1 MTLNKRLIIIT
12 GGIATGK
19 STVSQT
25 LMDMGYEV
33 LDSDRIVH
41 ELYKKGSVIH
51 AELVEEFGS
60 GILDDKGEINR
71 KKLVKIVF
79 SSDEN
84 RKKTNGIVHKAVIEE
99 LDRRIKKSDENLIFL
114 DIPLAIEELDK
125 LKDYGLEYDEIWLVY
140 ADRETQLERLLQRD
154 NRGMEESVKIIDSQM
169 DIEEKRKHADRI
181 IDNRYTL
188 QELIVNLDRLLEE
201 ESVDYK

>member
-25 LMDMGYEV
+25 LMERGYEV
-33 LDSDRIVH
+33 IDSDRIVH

-51 AELVEEFGS
+51 AELVGEFGS

-84 RKKTNGIVHKAVIEE
+84 RRITNGIVHKAVIEE
-99 LDRRIKKSDENLIFL
+99 LNRRIKKSNENLIFL

-140 ADRETQLERLLQRD
+140 ADRETQLERLLLRD

-169 DIEEKRKHADRI
+169 DIEEKRRRADRI
-181 IDNRYTL
+181 IDNRSTL
-188 QELIVNLDRLLEE
+188 EELMLNLNRLLEKQGI
-201 ESVDYK
+201 DG